1 MKTTTAENAE
11 ASAVKVTR
19 IYSKSYW
26 QKKKISF
33 SEVEA
38 IPFGLDGSMGSSYK
52 VWNASYRKDI
62 IATHSNLE
70 SLLAYMTKAKDQMEK
85 RIIQRDRI
93 LKLVWGK

>member
-1 MKTTTAENAE
+1 MSNTHTNTE

-38 IPFGLDGSMGSSYK
+38 IPFGLDGSMC
-52 VWNASYRKDI
+52 
-62 IATHSNLE
+62 
-70 SLLAYMTKAKDQMEK
+70 
-85 RIIQRDRI
+85 
-93 LKLVWGK
+93 